1 MGASKRLH
9 RVDRRLVWHAAS
21 WRPPWDRR
29 LRATLE
35 TASEHTR
42 VWWAAAALMAAT
54 GGPRGRRAA
63 AAGLLG
69 MGLAEFLSN
78 GVCKRVYHRHRPPE
92 ELAPDEEACDRPNGS
107 SFPSGHT
114 AAAVGFTAAAAG
126 VSPAWGAACA
136 VPAALVALER
146 VHAASHYPSDVVTGA
161 AIGATGA
168 WLVHHVPRPAR
179 ALATRW
185 AHRAWAAVAPHR

>member
-9 RVDRRLVWHAAS
+9 RVDRRLVRHAAS

-29 LRATLE
+29 LRAALE

-42 VWWAAAALMAAT
+42 VWWAAAALMAAA

-63 AAGLLG
+63 AFGLVG

-92 ELAPDEEACDRPNGS
+92 DLAPDEEACDRPNGS

-114 AAAVGFTAAAAG
+114 AAAVGFAAAVAG

-136 VPAALVALER
+136 VPAGLVALER
-146 VHAASHYPSDVVTGA
+146 VHAASHYPSDVAAGA
-161 AIGATGA
+161 AIGAASA
-168 WLVHHVPRPAR
+168 WL
-179 ALATRW
+179 
-185 AHRAWAAVAPHR
+185 AHRAPRPPRALVARWAGRARRAVAAWR